1 MTTGSTNGSSTNVVL
16 FERPDIHAFWTAY
29 DPLDM
34 AGESIDPLGFMAGY
48 ISLADRILP
57 GFTTITH
64 VPRYLCMLCRA
75 LQMALDTVGEIPNV
89 TTRRRLV
96 IEKIKLFERAW
107 ALSCGVVEA
116 ETAIGTRATEN
127 LRGIRAVRHCL
138 DLHEGKASVTT
149 SFSLLSNQVRY
160 GGIGAYSAMLEAL
173 HLADM
178 HTLSLRPSGEQ
189 LADAFQSP
197 AEFYL
202 DVTRDNS
209 SLERGALLEWGR
221 QTHAGD
227 LSSSEARILRQ
238 ALQGGE
244 EAEFDDETR
253 WSMLRLIKSVDPE
266 GELDEKR
273 LFKYSLGGIAGFKK
287 PENKLAC
294 DRIVTALRVIE
305 PYENLYQG
313 ALFIFNSAR
322 LLAMYQ
328 SSVDHRVILK
338 SPGVDLACAAITSN
352 SSRLLTEYNDSSA
365 DRSSLGAAWQSL
377 QKIGLVEL
385 AKTFQSAKGEEALV
399 KEVIAR
405 HLRVQEGKFDGGMP
419 KGPWIRYEPG
429 GTSHF
434 ALTAQKFGIAQSE
447 FPKTWQSIEWHPY
460 RTWAARRFVRHCKI
474 A

>member
-1 MTTGSTNGSSTNVVL
+1 MAGSTNGSSTNVVL

-64 VPRYLCMLCRA
+64 VPRYLSMLCQA
-75 LQMALDTVGEIPNV
+75 LQIALETVGEVQNV
-89 TTRRRLV
+89 TNRRRLV

-116 ETAIGTRATEN
+116 ETAIGSRATEN
-127 LRGIRAVRHCL
+127 LRGIRAVRHWL
-138 DLHEGKASVTT
+138 DLHEGKDKITASY
-149 SFSLLSNQVRY
+149 SLLSNQVRY

-178 HTLSLRPSGEQ
+178 RALSLRPSGEQ
-189 LADAFQSP
+189 LAECFQSP
-197 AEFYL
+197 AAFDL
-202 DVTRDNS
+202 DVTHEDSR
-209 SLERGALLEWGR
+209 LEKAALLEWGR
-221 QTHAGD
+221 VAHAGD
-227 LSSSEARILRQ
+227 LSTGEGRILKE

-244 EAEFDDETR
+244 EAEFNDETR
-253 WSMLRLIKSVDPE
+253 WSMLGLIKSVDPE
-266 GELDEKR
+266 GEADEQQ
-273 LFKYSLGGIAGFKK
+273 LFKYSRGGIPAFKK
-287 PENKLAC
+287 PENKLTC
-294 DRIVTALRVIE
+294 DRIETALRVIE

-322 LLAMYQ
+322 MLAADQ
-328 SSVDHRVILK
+328 SSVNLRVVLK

-352 SSRLLTEYNDSSA
+352 SGRLLNEYNNSSA

-377 QKIGLVEL
+377 PKLGLVDL
-385 AKTFQSAKGEEALV
+385 ATTFQSARGEEALL
-399 KEVIAR
+399 KGVIAR
-405 HLRVQEGKFDGGMP
+405 HLRIQEGKFDGGMP
-419 KGPWIRYEPG
+419 KGPWIRYAPG

-447 FPKTWQSIEWHPY
+447 FPKTWQSIERHPY
-460 RTWAARRFVRHCKI
+460 RTWAARRFVRLCKI